1 VAHRAELP
9 LYSEEIIDLIEVG
22 RSLSALQA
30 IVLEIKCIRIGDA
43 TADTPADP
51 GRQMYIYLHE
61 VKSSPLS
68 YLVVN
73 KNLKICL
80 FV

>member
-1 VAHRAELP
+1 LP

-22 RSLSALQA
+22 RTLSALQA

-51 GRQMYIYLHE
+51 GRQMYI
-61 VKSSPLS
+61 
-68 YLVVN
+68 
-73 KNLKICL
+73 
-80 FV
+80 